1 MSASPGHSTKT
12 VVITII
18 VFIVI
23 AWSGYLTIADLAG
36 KQSQQQQQS
45 ISPVFALIERELLNP
60 LQIATA
66 LSNVGVYDEYFLS
79 ETPDQDKL
87 MALLKKYE
95 DTFGLPFYLAHEKS
109 RKQYNSDGS
118 VFDLIEGQVFWYFT
132 LKDETDYPVQAVL
145 GKREDVHLYIDV
157 REYDE
162 QGKFTGFVGV
172 GKSLADFIESFQQF
186 RFQYGHEFVF
196 VNNNDEIVLSSIPDL
211 SPEKSSY
218 PDDSIGIKSTQ
229 DIVWFE
235 RFTELAKDDPEPSV
249 IVPSE
254 NGDLLVSKL
263 TLESL
268 NWSLYIVTP
277 LNVRQNEV
285 NVSFA
290 IYIAIGLFLA
300 VIAYKLLYHIV
311 DVYFD
316 RISKNKNKDELTRLA
331 NRDHARVFF
340 NKMRKQERQVA
351 IIIADLDDFKKLNAS
366 FGHVNGDKVIK
377 AVSELF
383 AEKMREDDLLVRW
396 GGEEFAIILPYTT
409 NEEAGSIA
417 EELRKILER
426 TPIQIDNQP
435 TSITASFGHFAS
447 RQYSENID
455 MLIEQAYRA
464 MFISKGRGKN
474 FVSTINVHN

>member
-1 MSASPGHSTKT
+1 MESLKVADYMNRHAVKLT
-12 VVITII
+12 VNMPVAEAVEALLI
-18 VFIVI
+18 
-23 AWSGYLTIADLAG
+23 G
-36 KQSQQQQQS
+36 KQSGA
-45 ISPVFALIERELLNP
+45 PVVDIKAIY
-60 LQIATA
+60 T
-66 LSNVGVYDEYFLS
+66 
-79 ETPDQDKL
+79 
-87 MALLKKYE
+87 YE

-351 IIIADLDDFKKLNAS
+351 IIIADF
-366 FGHVNGDKVIK
+366 
-377 AVSELF
+377 
-383 AEKMREDDLLVRW
+383 
-396 GGEEFAIILPYTT
+396 
-409 NEEAGSIA
+409 
-417 EELRKILER
+417 
-426 TPIQIDNQP
+426 
-435 TSITASFGHFAS
+435 
-447 RQYSENID
+447 
-455 MLIEQAYRA
+455 YRA